1 MSTASVIQQPQT
13 SAIRT
18 SRFFRTTP
26 WQRMLALIALVPAL
40 VGAGCWI
47 ASLLN
52 HDSPLTR
59 VVEFT
64 WGLSA
69 FGVAFSLAL
78 VWLLAGAIN
87 WQIKEATRLRG

>member
-1 MSTASVIQQPQT
+1 MGAPDPSLRCVRGVHNPA
-13 SAIRT
+13 AL
-18 SRFFRTTP
+18 SRFPFMPGSRE
-26 WQRMLALIALVPAL
+26 R
-40 VGAGCWI
+40 WI